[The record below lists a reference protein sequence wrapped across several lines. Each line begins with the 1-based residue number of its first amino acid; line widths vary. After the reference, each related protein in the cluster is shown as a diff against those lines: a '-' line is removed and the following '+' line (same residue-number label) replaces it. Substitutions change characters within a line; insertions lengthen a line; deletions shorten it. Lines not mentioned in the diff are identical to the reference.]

1 MGRRL
6 VKKLT
11 VVHKMSRYLFI
22 YYRISLIIAMLVK
35 CKTITKN
42 KAKKI
47 KSDYFTRSNIKKT
60 NIAVAKL
67 KE

>member
-1 MGRRL
+1 M
-6 VKKLT
+6 VKTFT
-11 VVHKMSRYLFI
+11 VVHKMPRYLFI
-22 YYRISLIIAMLVK
+22 YYRISLISAMLVK
-35 CKTITKN
+35 SKTVTK